1 MPTGSQGPISRR
13 TVLKSMTII
22 GAATALGALNGSLSR
37 PQPAG
42 ATVIPGTALTAA
54 EPRLEALEYRF
65 YNSLDQYAGWN
76 GFSGCAPTMAD
87 HHLNLAISALDA
99 SFDSETPLDLA
110 AAVFTQIR
118 IVMNNPTPSTTAT
131 VSWTTDAAP
140 GFDTTR
146 VVEFETHHDSS
157 DYVEYV
163 LEFGGEADWT
173 GTIRQLRLAPA
184 TEASSGNVGVVLVAF
199 HAFDPAPGTR
209 THEFAY
215 GAEGWNN
222 PVGCAVTQLRG
233 ALRLDLSASG
243 ASLDSRQAF
252 ALDSSVIQS
261 VRVRMRNESAAT
273 QLRVLWRGVTD
284 AGFGIARSTTI
295 EIVANDSRF
304 REYAIDVASL
314 PSWAASGS
322 IDQIRIQPALGASSG
337 SQFIDSISF
346 STAQPTE
353 WTADFSTGSAGWRA
367 GKGMKT
373 ACPGH
378 AFRLK
383 LHAKDARVTSPALSL
398 AASTARYAVVTLAN
412 DTSTTSARV
421 YWQTAADPTFDEK
434 KSQAFLIHPRDT
446 FREYSVD
453 LSQNQYWAGTITKV
467 SLAPAEQSPSGT
479 VDVKSLI
486 IGSDGDTSAQN
497 RDLLEGYHDSTMG
510 SWANGWLFDES
521 GGTVQGQ
528 VRDDGLTWVYV
539 QRPAALPPY
548 KIHAGGFG
556 LVHQG
561 MGART
566 AVDRALA
573 IDNSGLLQWEFFAAI
588 TSTQAAGAHWRLS
601 TDAGD
606 AIVFGI
612 EAGHFVL
619 NVDPLTSGGQVL
631 QLIPVA
637 ATTWWAVRVKLNLET
652 RKYTVW
658 IDNVVVATDVEI
670 PGSYPLRL
678 TATSVEVTG
687 NQALTLFGGNRIY
700 KIAPFFDDFMT
711 VPLGQLP
718 AEYTAQQTNG
728 TATVEGRNGLTLSR
742 DTQGTGVVEVLRSF
756 DQAEGVVEIEAHLI
770 FGQTSGSAQFS
781 VLGNS
786 GFAASLSVASGDI
799 RFSVGSHDEVA
810 WSGFASGIP
819 YIVMFR
825 IDLLGHTM
833 TAFVNGVAQEAN
845 TDVPIQASAS
855 TIGSLRLHVSEPGE
869 RLETRLLR
877 VAPYIPST
885 VPTIDKVSTSTDLIG
900 VQSWAGSIG
909 DNCNQRL
916 WTKHAT
922 SDKTP
927 YLGYY
932 FDLMQPEIVDWQVK
946 WMAESGIDFIT
957 HFTYGAKAP
966 GAPYVANSWLI
977 NYLMHSGTSGQ
988 VKQALI
994 WDVSFEITQCGAQ
1007 PHDYI
1012 INTLVPYWVETFLR
1026 HPTSLRVNGQPVLF
1040 FFNWQT
1046 AIAPLG
1052 SVAAVNQLFADIRT
1066 AVAARGVGTPLIIGL
1081 NGGPEPSSMTPS
1093 AAAGVDY
1100 VTAYS
1105 RVGKGIAALQ
1115 SFMNLAT
1122 ANGVEAIAC
1131 PSVSWDSRS
1140 WYPAATPGKYL
1151 YVHTPPQFEEVLKWA
1166 RDTYLG
1172 GVSGNK
1178 TGSITERMLLVDN
1191 FAEYGEGHSIAPSP
1205 LYGFAY
1211 LEAIRKTFTQADSAH
1226 PNVRPAGPYDV
1237 LFSRAWI

>member
-1 MPTGSQGPISRR
+1 
-13 TVLKSMTII
+13 MTII
-22 GAATALGALNGSLSR
+22 GAATALGVVDANLAPPRTASAAVDL
-37 PQPAG
+37 G
-42 ATVIPGTALTAA
+42 AAMTAP

-76 GFSGCAPTMAD
+76 GFAGCTPTLAD
-87 HHLNLAISALDA
+87 HHLDLALTTLDA
-99 SFDSETPLDLA
+99 SFDSETPLDLD

-118 IVMNNPTPSTTAT
+118 VVMNNPTTSATAT
-131 VSWTTDAAP
+131 LSWTTDASPA
-140 GFDTTR
+140 FDTTR

-163 LEFGGEADWT
+163 LELGGETEWT
-173 GTIRQLRLAPA
+173 GTIRQVRFAPA

-209 THEFAY
+209 TYEFAY
-215 GAEGWNN
+215 GTEGWSN
-222 PVGCAVTQLRG
+222 PVGCAVTALRG
-233 ALRLDLSASG
+233 ALRLDLSATN
-243 ASLDSRQAF
+243 ASLDSRRGL
-252 ALDSSVIQS
+252 ALDTSVVQS
-261 VRVRMRNESAAT
+261 IRVRMRNETTAT
-273 QLRVLWRGVTD
+273 QLRLLWRGVND
-284 AGFGIARSTTI
+284 AGFSTGRSATI
-295 EIVANDSRF
+295 DIVANDSRF
-304 REYAIDVASL
+304 REYSINVAAISSWSASNH
-314 PSWAASGS
+314 
-322 IDQIRIQPALGASSG
+322 IDQVRIQPALGASSG
-337 SQFIDSISF
+337 QQLFDSISF
-346 STAQPTE
+346 SSAQPTA
-353 WTADFSTGSAGWRA
+353 WAANFSTGSPGWRV
-367 GKGMKT
+367 GKGMRK
-373 ACPGH
+373 ARPSRS
-378 AFRLK
+378 FRLE
-383 LHAKDARVTSPALSL
+383 LHAKGARLTSPLLSL

-412 DTSTTSARV
+412 DTPTTSARI
-421 YWQTAADPTFDEK
+421 YWQTAADPTFDQK
-434 KSQAFLIHPRDT
+434 KSQAFLIHPRDGS
-446 FREYSVD
+446 REYSVD
-453 LSQNQYWAGTITKV
+453 LSQNQYWSGTITQV
-467 SLAPAEQSPSGT
+467 ALAPAEQSTSGA
-479 VDVKSLI
+479 VDVQSLI
-486 IGSDGDTSAQN
+486 IGSDGDTSGQN

-548 KIHAGGFG
+548 KIYAGGFG

-561 MGART
+561 LGGRT
-566 AVDRALA
+566 AVERSLA
-573 IDNSGLLQWEFFAAI
+573 IDNSGLVQWEFFAAV
-588 TSTQAAGAHWRLS
+588 TNTQADGARWRLS

-606 AIVFGI
+606 AIAFGI
-612 EAGHFVL
+612 QAGFFVL
-619 NVDPLTSGGQVL
+619 DLDPQTPGGQVL

-637 ATTWWAVRVKLNLET
+637 ATTWWGVRVKLNLVT
-652 RKYTVW
+652 RKFTVW

-678 TATSVEVTG
+678 TGTSVEVTG

-742 DTQGTGVVEVLRSF
+742 GTQATGLVDVERPF
-756 DQAEGVVEIEAHLI
+756 DQAEGIVEIEAHLI
-770 FGQTSGSAQFS
+770 FGQTSGGAQFTA
-781 VLGNS
+781 LGDQ
-786 GFAASLSVASGDI
+786 GFAASLTVSSGDI
-799 RFSVGSHDEVA
+799 RFSVGAHNEVA

-819 YIVMFR
+819 YVVMFR
-825 IDLLGHTM
+825 IDLLNHTM
-833 TAFVNGVAQEAN
+833 TAYVNGVAQAAN
-845 TDVPIQASAS
+845 TDVPIQASTS
-855 TIGSLRLHVSEPGE
+855 VINSLRLHVSEAGE

-877 VAPYIPST
+877 VAPYFPST
-885 VPTIDKVSTSTDLIG
+885 VPTIDKVSTSTGLIG

-916 WTKHAT
+916 WTKFST

-932 FDLMQPEIVDWQVK
+932 FDLMQPEVVDWQVK

-1012 INTLVPYWVETFLR
+1012 VNTLVPYWVETFLR

-1046 AIAPLG
+1046 AVAPLG

-1066 AVAARGVGTPLIIGL
+1066 AVAARGVGTPLIVGL

-1105 RVGKGIAALQ
+1105 RIGKGVAALQ

-1140 WYPAATPGKYL
+1140 WYPAATPGKFL

-1172 GVSGNK
+1172 GVAGNK

-1211 LEAIRKTFTQADSAH
+1211 LEAIRKTFTQAESAH